1 MTDQLVSPSPKIR
14 LAACLVAAGFL
25 FASPALAQNRQ
36 QQQQAAAAA
45 QAQADAQQDRIEGLQ
60 RQLVDATAENENLQH
75 QLMDAQREITRLR
88 AMVGNL
94 AQVNQDAVAGL
105 QNPNAAAQPGSVAL
119 APDVG
124 APSQPT
130 SPQPLPPSGGPGGP
144 RADNSGGNSAAD
156 AGGKPLPPGAQG
168 QLGTLTER
176 ELPAVPMPTAD
187 DAYANART
195 LLVNGQYPEAEQ
207 AFSDFLQHYPN
218 ATTAMDAR
226 FWYAFTL
233 LARNNYQDAASN
245 FVRYLQAAPNSP
257 RAPEAQVRLGMS
269 LAGMGQAQQACGAFA
284 NLPRRYPNA
293 AANIR
298 TLATREAHANHCP
311 TT

>member
-1 MTDQLVSPSPKIR
+1 MTDQFASPSPKIR
-14 LAACLVAAGFL
+14 LAAWLIAAGFL
-25 FASPALAQNRQ
+25 FATPAMAQNR

-45 QAQADAQQDRIEGLQ
+45 QAQADAQQDRIEDLQ
-60 RQLVDATAENENLQH
+60 RQLIDATAANENLQH

-94 AQVNQDAVAGL
+94 AQVNQDAVAAI
-105 QNPNAAAQPGSVAL
+105 QNPNAAAQIGGPAL
-119 APDVG
+119 APDTSAPPPPYT
-124 APSQPT
+124 APST
-130 SPQPLPPSGGPGGP
+130 GGP
-144 RADNSGGNSAAD
+144 RADLDGAAD

-176 ELPAVPMPTAD
+176 ELPALPAPTAD

-195 LLVNGQYPEAEQ
+195 LLVNGQYPEAEE
-207 AFSDFLQHYPN
+207 AFSNFLQRYPN
-218 ATTAMDAR
+218 ASTAADAR

-269 LAGMGQAQQACGAFA
+269 LAGMGQTQQACGAYA
-284 NLPRRYPNA
+284 NLSRRYPNA
-293 AANIR
+293 ARNIR
-298 TLATREAHANHCP
+298 DLAAREARASHCP

>member
-1 MTDQLVSPSPKIR
+1 MTDQFASPSPKIR

-25 FASPALAQNRQ
+25 FAAPAMAQNR

-45 QAQADAQQDRIEGLQ
+45 QAQADAQQDRIEDLQ
-60 RQLVDATAENENLQH
+60 RQLVDATAANENLQH

-94 AQVNQDAVAGL
+94 AQVNQDAVAAI
-105 QNPNAAAQPGSVAL
+105 QNPNAAAAQPASPAL
-119 APDVG
+119 APDQSV
-124 APSQPT
+124 PP
-130 SPQPLPPSGGPGGP
+130 PPPPPPLSGPGSP
-144 RADNSGGNSAAD
+144 RADLNGAAD
-156 AGGKPLPPGAQG
+156 AGGKPLPPGVQG

-176 ELPAVPMPTAD
+176 ELPALPTPTAD

-195 LLVNGQYPEAEQ
+195 LLVNGQYPEAEE
-207 AFSDFLQHYPN
+207 AFSSFLQHYPN
-218 ATTAMDAR
+218 ASTASDAR

-269 LAGMGQAQQACGAFA
+269 LAGMGQTQQACGAYA
-284 NLPRRYPNA
+284 NLSRRYPNA
-293 AANIR
+293 PRNIR
-298 TLATREAHANHCP
+298 DLAAREARASHCP